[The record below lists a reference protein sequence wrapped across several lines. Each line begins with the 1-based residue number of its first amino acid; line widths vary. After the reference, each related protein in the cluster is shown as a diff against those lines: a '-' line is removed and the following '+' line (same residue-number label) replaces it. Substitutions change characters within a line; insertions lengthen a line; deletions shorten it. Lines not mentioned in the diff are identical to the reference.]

1 MATRPLPSQYNT
13 DSMHRSHPLWACKE
27 LWVKFRRQYVCR
39 LCLSEQYST
48 TVHSGLGLGLPSV
61 SQLFHS
67 ANNSASIPWKLVEQQ
82 LFRWNGQFH
91 NLSTRIS
98 TTTQNLVISHF
109 WWNMLNRTTH
119 SMFWLWSGSWGLFY
133 EIFNVLPWSG
143 KVQEKIYTRWNQLLF
158 CVLDNWQERQ
168 KETAAEESN
177 YSGCQW
183 PSLWK
188 LGGAFVSTLRLSSEE
203 HSSPKSA
210 LQSKTC
216 RRSQFTIALRMS
228 KRGRHLVVQLWQ
240 CKYIFCCCARNR
252 KWITGQVKI
261 FLRIW
266 DVCVSA
272 G

>member
-1 MATRPLPSQYNT
+1 
-13 DSMHRSHPLWACKE
+13 
-27 LWVKFRRQYVCR
+27 
-39 LCLSEQYST
+39 
-48 TVHSGLGLGLPSV
+48 
-61 SQLFHS
+61 
-67 ANNSASIPWKLVEQQ
+67 
-82 LFRWNGQFH
+82 
-91 NLSTRIS
+91 
-98 TTTQNLVISHF
+98 
-109 WWNMLNRTTH
+109 MLHTTH
-119 SMFWLWSGSWGLFY
+119 SMFWLWSSCWELFFY
-133 EIFNVLPWSG
+133 ENFNVLPWSG
-143 KVQEKIYTRWNQLLF
+143 KVQEKIYTWWTQLLF

-168 KETAAEESN
+168 KDTAAEESN

-261 FLRIW
+261 FLRIS
-266 DVCVSA
+266 DVCASV

>member
-1 MATRPLPSQYNT
+1 MLHT
-13 DSMHRSHPLWACKE
+13 
-27 LWVKFRRQYVCR
+27 
-39 LCLSEQYST
+39 LCFYSSPA
-48 TVHSGLGLGLPSV
+48 VDD
-61 SQLFHS
+61 F
-67 ANNSASIPWKLVEQQ
+67 
-82 LFRWNGQFH
+82 
-91 NLSTRIS
+91 
-98 TTTQNLVISHF
+98 
-109 WWNMLNRTTH
+109 
-119 SMFWLWSGSWGLFY
+119 FY
-133 EIFNVLPWSG
+133 EIFKVLPWSG
-143 KVQEKIYTRWNQLLF
+143 KVQEKIYTRWNQSLF

-168 KETAAEESN
+168 KDTAAEESN
-177 YSGCQW
+177 YTGCQW

-210 LQSKTC
+210 PQSKTC

-240 CKYIFCCCARNR
+240 CKYFFCCCARNR

>member
-1 MATRPLPSQYNT
+1 MLHTLCFYSSPAVDDFFMKSLTCYLGQGKCKKR
-13 DSMHRSHPLWACKE
+13 SM
-27 LWVKFRRQYVCR
+27 
-39 LCLSEQYST
+39 
-48 TVHSGLGLGLPSV
+48 
-61 SQLFHS
+61 
-67 ANNSASIPWKLVEQQ
+67 
-82 LFRWNGQFH
+82 
-91 NLSTRIS
+91 
-98 TTTQNLVISHF
+98 
-109 WWNMLNRTTH
+109 WW
-119 SMFWLWSGSWGLFY
+119 
-133 EIFNVLPWSG
+133 I
-143 KVQEKIYTRWNQLLF
+143 QLLF
-158 CVLDNWQERQ
+158 CIWDNWQERQ
-168 KETAAEESN
+168 KDTAAEESN

-266 DVCVSA
+266 DVCVSS